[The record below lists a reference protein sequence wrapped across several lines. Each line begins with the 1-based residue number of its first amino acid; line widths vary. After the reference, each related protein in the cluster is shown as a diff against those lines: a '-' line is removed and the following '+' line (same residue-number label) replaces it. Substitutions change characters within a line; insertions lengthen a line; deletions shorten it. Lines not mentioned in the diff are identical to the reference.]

1 MTTSLQT
8 WMVAKHREFAPAG
21 SLRARF
27 AVGAFWSVLGAVI
40 SRGFLLAASVVCAWF
55 LGKEGFGALGM
66 IQSTAGMFGIF
77 AGLGLGI
84 TATKYVSEFRRQEP
98 LRAGRILALSAS
110 AAFLSGSIITVLVI
124 SLAPYLSQHVLAA
137 PQLAAPLAIGSG
149 LVFFGAINGAQTG
162 ALAGFEAFQTIA
174 RVNIYAGLASFPL
187 IVFGVWRGGLRG
199 AVWGSVAALAVNWAL
214 NNRALRG
221 ECAKANISYQLAGC
235 RRELNILYR
244 FSLPA
249 FLASILIVSAI
260 WVCNALLARQ
270 PQGYAELG
278 LYAAADKWR
287 VMIVFVPTYVF
298 AMVVPVLSNLHG
310 EGDGAGFQKV
320 FRASLQLNGS
330 LALLAALLIATFA
343 TPIMTV
349 YGKSFRGGQAVL
361 IVLAFS
367 AIAEVLNSILGQPLI
382 AAQQMW
388 WRCASNLMLII
399 LLVGLASVLIP
410 KWGALGLATSYALAY
425 ASTSLGL
432 FLFHRFHGMAF
443 ARRFDGNQPHLGSY
457 SGQRRQAAMPGH
469 NQ

>member
-8 WMVAKHREFAPAG
+8 WMVAKHRELAPAG

-84 TATKYVSEFRRQEP
+84 TATKYVSEFRRQDP
-98 LRAGRILALSAS
+98 LRTGRILALSAS

-124 SLAPYLSQHVLAA
+124 LLAPYLAQHVLAA
-137 PQLAAPLAIGSG
+137 PQLAAPLAIGAG
-149 LVFFGAINGAQTG
+149 LVFFGALNGTQTG

-187 IVFGVWRGGLRG
+187 IVLAVWRGGLRG

-214 NNRALRG
+214 NSRALRR
-221 ECAKANISYQLAGC
+221 ECAKANISYQLADC
-235 RRELNILYR
+235 RRELGMLHR

-249 FLASILIVSAI
+249 FLASILVVSAI

-287 VMIVFVPTYVF
+287 VMIVFVPAYVF

-310 EGDGAGFQKV
+310 EGDKAGFRKV

-330 LALLAALLIATFA
+330 LALLAALVIAAFA
-343 TPIMTV
+343 APIMAV
-349 YGKSFRGGQAVL
+349 YGKQFRGGQVVL

-367 AIAEVLNSILGQPLI
+367 AVAEVLNVILGQPLI
-382 AAQQMW
+382 AAHQMW
-388 WRCASNLMLII
+388 WRFTFHVFLVTI
-399 LLVGLASVLIP
+399 LVGLAWVLIP
-410 KWGALGLATSYALAY
+410 KWGGPGLAVAY
-425 ASTSLGL
+425 AVAYIATALVL
-432 FLFHRFHGMAF
+432 FLFHQRSSSSSS
-443 ARRFDGNQPHLGSY
+443 RSQGS
-457 SGQRRQAAMPGH
+457 QRQQTAKVTGKSLREL
-469 NQ
+469 

>member
-1 MTTSLQT
+1 MSTLRQT
-8 WMVAKHREFAPAG
+8 WAFEKYEGLAPCG

-27 AVGAFWSVLGAVI
+27 AVGAFWSVAGAVI
-40 SRGFLLAASVVCAWF
+40 ARGFLLAASVVCAWF

-84 TATKYVSEFRRQEP
+84 TATKYVSEFRRQDP
-98 LRAGRILALSAS
+98 LRTGRVLALSAS

-124 SLAPYLSQHVLAA
+124 LLAPYLAQHVLAA
-137 PQLAAPLAIGSG
+137 PQLATPLAIGAG
-149 LVFFGAINGAQTG
+149 LVFFGALNGAQTG

-187 IVFGVWRGGLRG
+187 IVLGVWRGGLRG

-214 NNRALRG
+214 NNRALRR

-235 RRELNILYR
+235 RRELGMLHR

-249 FLASILIVSAI
+249 FLASILVVSAVWI
-260 WVCNALLARQ
+260 CNALLARQ

-287 VMIVFVPTYVF
+287 VMIVFVPAYVF

-310 EGDGAGFQKV
+310 EGDRAGFRKV
-320 FRASLQLNGS
+320 FRANLQLNGS
-330 LALLAALLIATFA
+330 LALFAAVAVAVFA
-343 TPIMTV
+343 APIMAV
-349 YGKSFRGGQAVL
+349 YGKSFGGGQVVL

-367 AIAEVLNSILGQPLI
+367 AIG
-382 AAQQMW
+382 
-388 WRCASNLMLII
+388 
-399 LLVGLASVLIP
+399 GSVERHPRPTFDCRAPDVVAIHV
-410 KWGALGLATSYALAY
+410 SCV
-425 ASTSLGL
+425 
-432 FLFHRFHGMAF
+432 
-443 ARRFDGNQPHLGSY
+443 ARRHSRRTGLGTHPQVGSPRL
-457 SGQRRQAAMPGH
+457 GCFLRRCVRGYEPVPSPLSPTPLEQFLR
-469 NQ
+469 